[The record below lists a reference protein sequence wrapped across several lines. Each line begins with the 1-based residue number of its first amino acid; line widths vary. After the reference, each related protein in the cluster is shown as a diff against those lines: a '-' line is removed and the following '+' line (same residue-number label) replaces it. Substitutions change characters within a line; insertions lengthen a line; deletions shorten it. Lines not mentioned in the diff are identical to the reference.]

1 MGAGS
6 SGDELVSL
14 LVRLI
19 NAPDDADSRRKA
31 IDALDAR
38 GMRTEAAS
46 LLAGFINFTGH
57 EEAPPLPC
65 LCKACISRAPDTA
78 TADSLTFTRA
88 FVVSGTRVLHF
99 WLPEELAEDRVE
111 VKRAVGEHLRARL
124 GRKRLRK
131 VKA

>member
-1 MGAGS
+1 MGA
-6 SGDELVSL
+6 DELVSL

-38 GMRTEAAS
+38 GLRAEAAS
-46 LLAGFINFTGH
+46 LLESFINFTGH
-57 EEAPPLPC
+57 EDAPPLPC
-65 LCKACISRAPDTA
+65 LCKGCIARAPVTA
-78 TADSLTFTRA
+78 TADGLVFSRA

-99 WLPEELAEDRVE
+99 WLPEELAGDRAE
-111 VKRAVGEHLRARL
+111 VKRAVGEQLRARL
-124 GRKRLRK
+124 TRKRNK

>member
-1 MGAGS
+1 MGA
-6 SGDELVSL
+6 DELVSL

-46 LLAGFINFTGH
+46 LLGGFINFTGH
-57 EEAPPLPC
+57 EDAPPLPC
-65 LCKACISRAPDTA
+65 LCKACIATAPTTA
-78 TADSLTFTRA
+78 TVDGLAFTRA

-99 WLPEELAEDRVE
+99 WLPEELAGDRTE

-124 GRKRLRK
+124 ARKRKK